1 MANIIVG
8 KVPTRLPTLD
18 NHIATTL
25 FAITPTRLPTL
36 VNHITPTRMPT
47 LDNHSAPTL
56 LPLMP
61 TRMPTLLLIMHTLN
75 FDRANLMAHNH
86 NLCKYSKC
94 YLSEVI
100 KDEKFNE
107 GN

>member
-1 MANIIVG
+1 MPTRIPTQNNHIAPTPLPLM
-8 KVPTRLPTLD
+8 PTRL
-18 NHIATTL
+18 
-25 FAITPTRLPTL
+25 
-36 VNHITPTRMPT
+36 PT

-107 GN
+107 GNWKLETRNFNKVWHLE